1 LLENLQSPGGKL
13 HPNSRATVVAAP
25 GSAYVRWSQADFYEL
40 QQEEDSDFAYAIQLM
55 IARQL
60 SDKLKEARLDQRK
73 AETALRENSDFPAE
87 AGVRVEM
94 KALIERDEWYQN
106 RVRTLEKTLEQS
118 KQELEDLKRT
128 VVVATGMGGLAL
140 AILVEDVRMALPFV
154 APT

>member
-1 LLENLQSPGGKL
+1 
-13 HPNSRATVVAAP
+13 
-25 GSAYVRWSQADFYEL
+25 VRWSQADFYEL